1 MVNYTPKKL
10 QFHIARFEKH
20 IEKYLEQLGE
30 SDKEDETDIDEAPV
44 KDKIAWL
51 KQRLCELKVLEE
63 EVNSHPEKQL
73 STTDP
78 DSRLM
83 KTQGDDQVS
92 LLQRT
97 KCG

>member
-1 MVNYTPKKL
+1 LTTT
-10 QFHIARFEKH
+10 QFHIDRVEKH
-20 IEKYLEQLGE
+20 IDDYLKQLDD
-30 SDKEDETDIDEAPV
+30 SDKKEEKVIDETPI

-51 KQRLCELKVLEE
+51 KNRLCELRTLEE

-83 KTQGDDQVS
+83 KIQGAYGPTES
-92 LLQRT
+92 KLGTL
-97 KCG
+97 